1 MNLAPGARPGG
12 VASRTGLNAMRQ
24 AHISPPFVWV
34 VRPGPPPAF
43 PFLPGLVAAA
53 GTPTGEGDAPQRRVN
68 AGRETPTPSER
79 TRPGMLTVVLAPFAA
94 ALLAPL
100 LVSRLG
106 DRAALLLALVPAALF
121 AWALAN
127 LGAAFPGRIEATE
140 WVPGLSV
147 GLSFNLDGLSA
158 LFTLLITGI
167 GTLVVLYAGGYLHG
181 HPQLG
186 RFFAILFSFMGA
198 MLGVVLSDN
207 VITLFVFWELTSLTS
222 YLLVGFESAK
232 PAARRSALQ
241 ALLITGTGGLAL
253 LAGLILLAEAGG
265 SWEMS
270 DLALAK
276 SWLQESP
283 LYTPA
288 LVLILLGCFTKSAQ
302 WPFHSWLPGAM
313 AAPTPVSAYLHSAT
327 MVKAGVY
334 LLARLEPALG
344 GTEAWLISLGLVGA
358 LTMLV
363 GAAFALLETDL
374 KLVLAWTTVSAL
386 GTLVFLLAPSQE
398 PSVKAAMA
406 FLLVHA
412 LYKGALFMTAGNVD
426 HEAGTRDLT
435 RLSGLARAMP
445 LTFAAAAMA
454 SVSMAGL
461 PAGLGWVAK
470 ELIGVA
476 KLTDGIGLTLTA
488 ATIGNAMIFAV
499 ACIAGL
505 APYLGAKSEAAEGA
519 HEAPWTML
527 AGPLVLGSLGLVFGM
542 APQLAADALIAPAA
556 AAVLG
561 TKATLEI
568 TLFKGLD
575 WKFLLTLATF
585 AAGAVIYL
593 LWRRTGAAWRG
604 AAGPFLARGPDRGYD
619 HALAGL
625 AAFATWLTRLMQ
637 PGQLHRYVAASF
649 VVVGLVVIASAFRGQ
664 FALAGLGDGG
674 TIIEWTIIAVTGT
687 AAIVVAL
694 ATTRLLAVTALGMVG
709 LGVAMLFM
717 LYSAPDLAITQF
729 MVETLVVVILA
740 LILIR
745 VPGFRLDG
753 AGAGMGLGSLAIAV
767 GAGVVTTLLLL
778 GVLAEPLDPR
788 LADWFGANA
797 VPGGLGRNV
806 VNVILVD
813 FRALDTLGEITVVA
827 AAAMGG
833 LAAMMRFRS
842 RSAATEKDGGA

>member
-1 MNLAPGARPGG
+1 
-12 VASRTGLNAMRQ
+12 
-24 AHISPPFVWV
+24 
-34 VRPGPPPAF
+34 
-43 PFLPGLVAAA
+43 
-53 GTPTGEGDAPQRRVN
+53 
-68 AGRETPTPSER
+68 
-79 TRPGMLTVVLAPFAA
+79 MLTVVLSPFAA

-106 DRAALLLALVPAALF
+106 DRAALVLALVPAALF
-121 AWALAN
+121 AWALSN
-127 LGAAFPGRIEATE
+127 LGATFPGQVEVIE

-147 GLSFNLDGLSA
+147 GLNFNLDGLSV
-158 LFTLLITGI
+158 LFVLLITGI

-186 RFFAILFSFMGA
+186 RFFAILFAFMGA

-207 VITLFVFWELTSLTS
+207 VVTLFVFWELTSLTS
-222 YLLVGFESAK
+222 YLLVGFEASKA
-232 PAARRSALQ
+232 AARRAALQ

-265 SWEMS
+265 SWEIS
-270 DLALAK
+270 ALVLAAPQIK
-276 SWLQESP
+276 ASP
-283 LYTPA
+283 LYVPA

-334 LLARLEPALG
+334 LLARLEPGLG
-344 GTEAWLISLGLVGA
+344 GTEIWLISLGLVGA

-363 GAAFALLETDL
+363 GAVFALLESDL
-374 KLVLAWTTVSAL
+374 KLALAWTTVSGL
-386 GTLVFLLAPSQE
+386 GTLVFLLAPSRE
-398 PSVKAAMA
+398 ASVKAAMA

-412 LYKGALFMTAGNVD
+412 LYKGALFMTAGNID

-461 PAGLGWVAK
+461 PVGLGWVAK
-470 ELIGVA
+470 EMIGVA
-476 KLTDGIGLTLTA
+476 KLTDDIGLTLTA
-488 ATIGNAMIFAV
+488 ATIGNAMVFAV
-499 ACIAGL
+499 AGIAGL
-505 APYLGAKSEAAEGA
+505 APYLGKKSEAAEGA

-542 APQLAADALIAPAA
+542 APQIAADQLIAPAA
-556 AAVLG
+556 SAVLG
-561 TKATLEI
+561 TQATLEI
-568 TLFKGLD
+568 IIFKGFD

-593 LWRRTGAAWRG
+593 LWRRSGAAWRA
-604 AAGPFLARGPDRGYD
+604 AAGPFLASGPDRGYD
-619 HALAGL
+619 NLLTGL
-625 AAFATWLTRLMQ
+625 AAFATWLTRIMQ
-637 PGQLHRYVAASF
+637 PGLLHRYVAASF
-649 VVVGLVVIASAFRGQ
+649 IVIGLLVIASAFRGT
-664 FALAGLGDGG
+664 FTLPGFGDGG
-674 TIIEWTIIAVTGT
+674 TIIEWAIILVTGA
-687 AAIVVAL
+687 AAIAVAL

-709 LGVAMLFM
+709 LGVAMIFM

-753 AGAGMGLGSLAIAV
+753 GGRKAGLGMLAIAV
-767 GAGVVTTLLLL
+767 ASGAVTTALLL
-778 GVLAEPLDPR
+778 GVLAEPLDGR
-788 LADWFGANA
+788 LAEWFAANSL
-797 VPGGLGRNV
+797 PGGLGRNV

-833 LAAMMRFRS
+833 LAAMMRLRS
-842 RSAATEKDGGA
+842 RRADADKGAE

>member
-1 MNLAPGARPGG
+1 VL
-12 VASRTGLNAMRQ
+12 S
-24 AHISPPFVWV
+24 
-34 VRPGPPPAF
+34 
-43 PFLPGLVAAA
+43 
-53 GTPTGEGDAPQRRVN
+53 
-68 AGRETPTPSER
+68 
-79 TRPGMLTVVLAPFAA
+79 VVLAPFVT
-94 ALLAPL
+94 ALVAPL
-100 LVSRLG
+100 LVARLG
-106 DRAALLLALVPAALF
+106 DRSSLVLALVPAALF
-121 AWALAN
+121 GWAIAN
-127 LGAAFPGRIEATE
+127 LGAAFPGRIEATP

-147 GLSFNLDGLSA
+147 ALSFNLDGLSI

-167 GTLVVLYAGGYLHG
+167 GTLVVVYAGGYLHG
-181 HPQLG
+181 HARLG
-186 RFFAILFSFMGA
+186 QFFAILFAFMGA

-207 VITLFVFWELTSLTS
+207 VVTLFVFWELTSLTS
-222 YLLVGFESAK
+222 YLLVGFEAQK

-265 SWEMS
+265 SWELS
-270 DLALAK
+270 DLALAR

-283 LYTPA
+283 LYLPA
-288 LVLILLGCFTKSAQ
+288 LILVLAGCFTKSAQ

-344 GTEAWLISLGLVGA
+344 GTEVWLLALGLVGA
-358 LTMLV
+358 ITMLT
-363 GAAFALLETDL
+363 GAVFALLETDL

-426 HEAGTRDLT
+426 HEAGTRDLG
-435 RLSGLARAMP
+435 RLGGLMRAMP
-445 LTFAAAAMA
+445 LTFAAAGMA
-454 SVSMAGL
+454 AFSMAGL

-470 ELIGVA
+470 EMIGVA

-488 ATIGNAMIFAV
+488 ATVANAMIFAV

-505 APYLGAKSEAAEGA
+505 RAYLGRPAEAAGHA
-519 HEAPWTML
+519 HEAPWSML
-527 AGPLVLGSLGLVFGM
+527 AGPLLLGALGLVFGM
-542 APQLAADALIAPAA
+542 APQIAADALIAPAA

-561 TKATLEI
+561 TKTVLEI
-568 TLFKGLD
+568 SIFKGVD

-585 AAGAVIYL
+585 VAGAVLYL
-593 LWRRTGAAWRG
+593 AWLRYGDAARVR
-604 AAGPFLARGPDRGYD
+604 ATPLLDRGPDRGYD
-619 HALAGL
+619 RVLAGL
-625 AAFATWLTRLMQ
+625 AAFAAWQTRLIQ
-637 PGQLHRYVAASF
+637 PGLLHRYVAACF
-649 VVVGLVVIASAFRGQ
+649 AVVIVLVVAAAFRGP
-664 FALAGLGDGG
+664 FALATLSQVGG
-674 TIIEWTIIAVTGT
+674 VIEWAVIGLTAA
-687 AAIVVAL
+687 AAIVTAA

-740 LILIR
+740 LVLIR
-745 VPGFRLDG
+745 LPGFRLTSEADRPG
-753 AGAGMGLGSLAIAV
+753 IGTVVIAGAAGLG
-767 GAGVVTTLLLL
+767 TTVLLL
-778 GVLAEPLDPR
+778 GVLAEPFDAR
-788 LADWFGANA
+788 LAEWFARA
-797 VPGGLGRNV
+797 SVPEGFGRNV

-827 AAAMGG
+827 AAALGG
-833 LAAMMRFRS
+833 LAAMLRYGR
-842 RSAATEKDGGA
+842 RRRDQEGGGA

>member
-1 MNLAPGARPGG
+1 M
-12 VASRTGLNAMRQ
+12 
-24 AHISPPFVWV
+24 
-34 VRPGPPPAF
+34 PA
-43 PFLPGLVAAA
+43 
-53 GTPTGEGDAPQRRVN
+53 
-68 AGRETPTPSER
+68 
-79 TRPGMLTVVLAPFAA
+79 GMLTVVLTPFAA

-100 LVSRLG
+100 IVARLG

-121 AWALAN
+121 AWAMLN
-127 LGAAFPGRIEATE
+127 LGTAYPGRIEVTE

-186 RFFAILFSFMGA
+186 RFFAILFAFMGA

-222 YLLVGFESAK
+222 YLLVGFESSK

-270 DLALAK
+270 VLALSAP
-276 SWLQESP
+276 WLHDSP
-283 LYTPA
+283 LYLPA

-344 GTEAWLISLGLVGA
+344 GTEVWLVSLGLVGA

-363 GAAFALLETDL
+363 GAAFALLEKDL

-435 RLSGLARAMP
+435 RLAGLARAMP
-445 LTFAAAAMA
+445 ATFAAAAMA

-470 ELIGVA
+470 EMIGVA
-476 KLTDGIGLTLTA
+476 KLTDGIGLTLTT
-488 ATIGNAMIFAV
+488 ATIANAMVFAV
-499 ACIAGL
+499 AGIAGL
-505 APYLGAKSEAAEGA
+505 APYLGRASEAAEGA

-556 AAVLG
+556 SAVLG
-561 TKATLEI
+561 TRATLEI
-568 TLFKGLD
+568 TLFKGVD

-593 LWRRTGAAWRG
+593 LWRRQGAAWRE
-604 AAGPFLARGPDRGYD
+604 ATGPFLASGPDRGYD
-619 HALAGL
+619 HVLAGL
-625 AAFATWLTRLMQ
+625 ARFATWLTRLMQ
-637 PGQLHRYVAASF
+637 PGLLHRYVAASF
-649 VVVGLVVIASAFRGQ
+649 VVVGLLVVASAFRGR
-664 FALAGLGDGG
+664 FALAGLTDAG
-674 TIIEWTIIAVTGT
+674 TVMEWAVILVTAA
-687 AAIVVAL
+687 AAIVVAV

-709 LGVAMLFM
+709 LGVAMIFM

-753 AGAGMGLGSLAIAV
+753 AGERHGLGMLAIAIA
-767 GAGVVTTLLLL
+767 AGVVTTVLLL
-778 GVLAEPLDPR
+778 GVLAEPIDGR
-788 LADWFGANA
+788 LAEWFGANA

-806 VNVILVD
+806 VNVILVE
-813 FRALDTLGEITVVA
+813 FRAIDTLGEIVVVL

-833 LAAMMRFRS
+833 LAAMMRFRAG
-842 RSAATEKDGGA
+842 RDAPGKEGGS